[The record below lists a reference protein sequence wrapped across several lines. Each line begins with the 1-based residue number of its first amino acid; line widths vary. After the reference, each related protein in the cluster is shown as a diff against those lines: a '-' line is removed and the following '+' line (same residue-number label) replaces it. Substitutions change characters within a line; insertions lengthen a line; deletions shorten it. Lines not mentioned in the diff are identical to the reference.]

1 MGLYQYVEK
10 PWENAQLLL
19 IIQNGI
25 ERAKLL
31 RELREKVSELETAQ
45 RGVAELEAGYTWV
58 NALQIAHD
66 ELPFGGTKQSG
77 FGKEHGLEAFYQYT
91 EQKSIVYGGV

>member
-1 MGLYQYVEK
+1 VGLYQYVEK

-31 RELREKVSELETAQ
+31 RMLREKVSELDTAHSSLKNVQQ
-45 RGVAELEAGYTWV
+45 RL
-58 NALQIAHD
+58 
-66 ELPFGGTKQSG
+66 LP
-77 FGKEHGLEAFYQYT
+77 AFF
-91 EQKSIVYGGV
+91 